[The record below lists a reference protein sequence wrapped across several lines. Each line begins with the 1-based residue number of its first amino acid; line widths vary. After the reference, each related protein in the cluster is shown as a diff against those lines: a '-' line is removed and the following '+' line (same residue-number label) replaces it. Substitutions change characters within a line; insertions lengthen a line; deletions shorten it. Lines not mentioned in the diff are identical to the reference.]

1 VIGVGLIGGSLTLAL
16 RRAGAVDEIVG
27 AGRDESHL
35 RRAVELGVIDRFEI
49 DAGRAVVGADLTV
62 VAVPLGAMRAV
73 FAALK
78 DHLAQD
84 AVLTDVGSAKH
95 SVIEAARNVFGELPT
110 FFVPGHP
117 IAGTE
122 HSGVEAAFAEL
133 YRGRKVIL
141 TPVVNTDRKAMQTVK
156 SMWAQ
161 AGATVEE
168 MDVEYHDRVLAATS
182 HLPHVL
188 AYALVESLSRL
199 DDRDEIFRHAA
210 GGFKDFTRIASS
222 DPVMWRDILLAN
234 GDAIRSL
241 IGRYRDDL
249 ARIED
254 AILREDGPSLQ
265 ALFARAKQ
273 ARDGL
278 AIGD

>member
-1 VIGVGLIGGSLTLAL
+1 MIGVGLIGGSLTLAL